1 MQISSR
7 TIRAQTTGP
16 WLRWALLPRQG
27 VGAAQVSPDAP
38 FGSWENGHQIPTGYR
53 SPEKSSMS
61 ICKVY
66 FSKNDDTQND
76 TPIFFTWNKKVDHP
90 VAFHFC
96 PKNRCGS
103 LEKPSTAAMRSGD
116 FDDPWPCGVAPSRR
130 ALAPW
135 ALRHGGIPSHR
146 FQH

>member
-1 MQISSR
+1 MFNFFHHFSCRSLP
-7 TIRAQTTGP
+7 GP
-16 WLRWALLPRQG
+16 SGRRPRDHDCG
-27 VGAAQVSPDAP
+27 
-38 FGSWENGHQIPTGYR
+38 GHCCHGTGYR